1 MPEWI
6 GSVVFLAAVGLTAY
20 KLSEDFGRRGELGYL
35 MLFMLIAVYAGAVG
49 LAFL

>member
-6 GSVVFLAAVGLTAY
+6 GSVLFLAAVGLTAH
-20 KLSEDFGRRGELGYL
+20 KLSEDFGRRGELGYM
-35 MLFMLIAVYAGAVG
+35 MLVMLIAVYAGAVG